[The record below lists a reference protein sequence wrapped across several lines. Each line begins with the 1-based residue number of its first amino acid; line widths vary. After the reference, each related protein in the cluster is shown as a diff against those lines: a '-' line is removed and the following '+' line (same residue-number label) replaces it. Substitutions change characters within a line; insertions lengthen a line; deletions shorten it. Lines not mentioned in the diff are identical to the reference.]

1 KLAPA
6 DQVFKALSFE
16 ANRQLATSGKL
27 SDYRIIHF
35 ASHSFINATHPD
47 LSGIVLSLV
56 DRQGQE
62 QDGYFRLHEIYNL
75 KMPTDLVGLGGC
87 RTGLGKEIKG
97 EGLMSLTRGFMYAGA
112 PRVIVSGWEVQD
124 RPSATLMIKFY
135 RGLLGPK
142 KMSAAA
148 ALRAAQI
155 EMLHD
160 K

>member
-1 KLAPA
+1 
-6 DQVFKALSFE
+6 
-16 ANRQLATSGKL
+16 
-27 SDYRIIHF
+27 
-35 ASHSFINATHPD
+35 
-47 LSGIVLSLV
+47 VLSLV

-62 QDGYFRLHEIYNL
+62 QDGYLRLHEIYNL
-75 KMPTDLVGLGGC
+75 KLPADLVVLGGC

-112 PRVIVSGWEVQD
+112 PRVIVSAWEVQD

-155 EMLHD
+155 EMLRD
-160 K
+160 KQFAAPYFWAGFMLQGEWR